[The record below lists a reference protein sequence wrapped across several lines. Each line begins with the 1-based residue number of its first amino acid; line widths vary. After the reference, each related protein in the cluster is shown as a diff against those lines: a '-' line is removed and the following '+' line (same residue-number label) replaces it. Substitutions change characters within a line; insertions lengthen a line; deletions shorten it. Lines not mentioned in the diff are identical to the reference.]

1 MPLLRQHEAQ
11 ARKGSRPCER
21 ALPGLR
27 GINGKQAQ
35 RHGCRE
41 GMEQKEGTTM
51 NLPYK
56 GTAPTRAHKDDAGL
70 DLRAAE
76 GRWLYESGIFTMVD
90 TGTAVDIPKGHVGL
104 LVARSSLCHKG
115 LMLANGVGI
124 IDPGYH
130 GTIKVPLVSFCRN
143 ANIDAGE
150 RIAQLVIVP
159 IAQVVPVEV
168 GGFEESERG
177 NGGFGSTGR
186 D

>member
-1 MPLLRQHEAQ
+1 
-11 ARKGSRPCER
+11 
-21 ALPGLR
+21 
-27 GINGKQAQ
+27 
-35 RHGCRE
+35 
-41 GMEQKEGTTM
+41 M

-159 IAQVVPVEV
+159 IAQVKPVEV
-168 GGFEESERG
+168 EEFEESERG
-177 NGGFGSTGR
+177 NGGFGSTGAM
-186 D
+186 